1 MSFQATGISTFFVR
15 IFFSRLCKI
24 FPFRSFQLL
33 MFKIYKFK
41 GDWIIN
47 RSLNYPNY
55 LCCLLCVF
63 WNTKRAFESH
73 EEMRLKCAIRT
84 FTLWYPWDHWAKI
97 SCLERDKFFGSSIGQ
112 KIGLRRNIANMLI
125 FEKFAIL
132 GQNLW
137 ENNLWENCYFSEF
150 LCQFWKR
157 QSWKMSKIF
166 EGF

>member
-125 FEKFAIL
+125 FEKFAIFEFE
-132 GQNLW
+132 Q
-137 ENNLWENCYFSEF
+137 NLWENCYFSEYRI
-150 LCQFWKR
+150 LWQFWKR
-157 QSWKMSKIF
+157 LFTILKN
-166 EGF
+166 E

>member
-73 EEMRLKCAIRT
+73 EEMRLKYAIRT

-112 KIGLRRNIANMLI
+112 KIGLQRNIANMLI
-125 FEKFAIL
+125 FEKFAIFDF
-132 GQNLW
+132 GKIDIFQNLGFFASF
-137 ENNLWENCYFSEF
+137 ENDFS
-150 LCQFWKR
+150 